1 MPAQGT
7 VQIGAVS
14 SRNAISA
21 TSSGAQSLVS
31 DARNCLEEFYLR
43 AATPSGWLMRTI
55 LMAKAAAVACF
66 WVKVRRN
73 DDVIAWRD
81 ARETRDPTRSTWR
94 ARKERAEAELKGRQL
109 AERDGVLVHRDLV
122 LREWEARLI
131 AAKTIMLARPATLSA
146 RVARAGRKGSPKAV
160 RAELEVAVRE
170 VIEEQPVSKDRRRPM
185 RGKRR

>member
-1 MPAQGT
+1 M
-7 VQIGAVS
+7 S

-21 TSSGAQSLVS
+21 TSSGARSLVS
-31 DARNCLEEFYLR
+31 DARNCLEEFYMR

-66 WVKVRRN
+66 WIKVRRI

-94 ARKERAEAELKGRQL
+94 ARKERAEAELK
-109 AERDGVLVHRDLV
+109 E
-122 LREWEARLI
+122 RLI

-170 VIEEQPVSKDRRRPM
+170 VIEE
-185 RGKRR
+185 